1 MRISKEAMKTPKP
14 SLFFMILTI
23 VTVSIMAIYIN
34 KKSRRELQ
42 HMASRQYGS
51 QQLMETRFVSF
62 AIEKYFDRFIS
73 DLYSMTNTGQELSS
87 ILLSDELFYKR
98 HKGLQKVTSIRFLDT
113 KGMLTF
119 VYPSEGFRRKL
130 IGKKYDTEGY
140 YKKALATGETA
151 ISSFLYNEKNEPRIR
166 VAIPV
171 FKNDPI
177 TPRIKGVLVGSFDP
191 VNVLNTI
198 IDSIVSEKAVEYAWV
213 LDSEG
218 HFLIH
223 PVKEFEGRN
232 SFGARK
238 QKNRAFS
245 YEKIER
251 IQQKMIKGHEGA
263 DTYTSGWHRNQ
274 KGYIEK
280 FVAYSPV
287 KIADSTWSIAICSP
301 KNSLDTII
309 EKTERCHDYTLS
321 FIIIIF
327 SIGGVLLFRSS
338 YQRYC
343 LYRQLLK
350 FNEQKLSAIS
360 QASSVGI
367 CLAKERKIYWAN
379 ETLHA
384 MFGYEDDDLV
394 GKSTSMFYPD
404 KATYQKMGKE
414 LYSDNA
420 TLKPFRATSR
430 CIKKDGTDFHCS
442 FITCPL
448 NAFDHSEGFIVVIGD
463 ITEILS
469 VEKENIKLKDHIL
482 KTQKMEAIAILASG
496 IAHDF
501 NNILFP
507 ITGYVEILLMDTAKD
522 SASYKYL
529 MKILNASGRAK
540 TLINQILSFSRQT
553 KNEII
558 PVLVQPIVKETLNL
572 LRETIPKTINI
583 VQKIDM
589 NCNPIM
595 ADPTQIHQV
604 IMNLCT
610 NAYQAME
617 DSGGTLTVEL
627 CEMDIDENEFPG
639 FLELQ
644 PGRYLQLLVSDT
656 GVGMEKNIALKIFEP
671 YFTTKKVGKGTGL
684 GLSVVHG
691 IVKKAGGDIK
701 VISEPDKGACFHI
714 YLPVLGSYTETTS
727 LPIVESNCMNG
738 TGHILLVDDEEQIV
752 KMEEKFLERLGYD
765 ATCCTNSSDALEIL
779 RINPNRFDLMITDL
793 TMPGLTGEELAR
805 ELEKINPDI
814 PVIICTGFEKDYR
827 KASVSPSNIKEFLL
841 KPVNMKELSIL
852 ISKTINSPC
861 RIEKQLKQESK
872 KHVNAY

>member
-1 MRISKEAMKTPKP
+1 
-14 SLFFMILTI
+14 
-23 VTVSIMAIYIN
+23 
-34 KKSRRELQ
+34 
-42 HMASRQYGS
+42 MASSQYGI
-51 QQLMETRFVSF
+51 QQLMETKLVSF

-73 DLYSMTNTGQELSS
+73 DLYSMANTGQTLFS
-87 ILLSDELFYKR
+87 ILLSDGLFYQR
-98 HKGLQKVTSIRFLDT
+98 HKGLQKATSIRFLDA
-113 KGMLTF
+113 KGMLAF
-119 VYPSEGFRRKL
+119 IYPSGGFRGKL
-130 IGKKYDTEGY
+130 IGRKYDTQEY
-140 YKKALATGETA
+140 YKKALATGEIA
-151 ISSFLYNEKNEPRIR
+151 VSSFLYNEKNEPRIR
-166 VAIPV
+166 IAIPV
-171 FKNDPI
+171 FKTDQVF
-177 TPRIKGVLVGSFDP
+177 PRIKGVLVGSFDP
-191 VNVLNTI
+191 VIVLNAI
-198 IDSIVSEKAVEYAWV
+198 IDSIVPEKAVKYAWV
-213 LDSEG
+213 LDSQG

-238 QKNRAFS
+238 KKNRAFS
-245 YEKIER
+245 YEKIEK

-263 DTYTSGWHRNQ
+263 DTYSSGWHRNQ

-309 EKTERCHDYTLS
+309 GKIEKYHDYTLF

-327 SIGGVLLFRSS
+327 SIGGILLFRSS

-367 CLAKERKIYWAN
+367 CLAKERKIYWGN

-384 MFGYEDDDLV
+384 MFGYEDDELV
-394 GKSTSMFYPD
+394 GKDTSMFYPD
-404 KATYQKMGKE
+404 ETTYQKMGNV

-420 TLKPFRATSR
+420 ALKPFRTTSR

-442 FITCPL
+442 FIACPL
-448 NAFDHSEGFIVVIGD
+448 DASDHSEGFIVVIGD

-469 VEKENIKLKDHIL
+469 VEKENIRLKDHII
-482 KTQKMEAIAILASG
+482 KAQKMEAIAILASG

-522 SASYKYL
+522 SDSYKYL
-529 MKILNASGRAK
+529 MKILKASGRAK

-553 KNEII
+553 KSETI
-558 PVLVQPIVKETLNL
+558 PMLVQPIVKETLNL

-583 VQKIDM
+583 IQKIDM

-610 NAYQAME
+610 NAYQSME

-627 CEMDIDENEFPG
+627 CEMDIDEKEIPC
-639 FLELQ
+639 FLALQ
-644 PGRYLQLLVSDT
+644 PGRYLQLLISDT
-656 GVGMEKNIALKIFEP
+656 GVGMGKNIALKIFDP
-671 YFTTKKVGKGTGL
+671 YFTTKKAGKGTGL

-701 VISEPDKGACFHI
+701 VISEPDKGACFYI
-714 YLPVLGSYTETTS
+714 YLPVLDSYTETTS
-727 LPIVESNCMNG
+727 LPIVERNCMTG
-738 TGHILLVDDEEQIV
+738 AGHILLVDDEKHIV
-752 KMEEKFLERLGYD
+752 KMEEKFFRQLGYEV
-765 ATCCTNSSDALEIL
+765 TGCTNSREALEIL
-779 RINPNRFDLMITDL
+779 KSNPNRFDLMITDL
-793 TMPGLTGEELAR
+793 TMPELTGEELAR
-805 ELEKINPDI
+805 ELKQINPDI
-814 PVIICTGFEKDYR
+814 PVIICTGFEKDFK
-827 KASVSPSNIKEFLL
+827 KARIYPSNIKEFLL
-841 KPVNMKELSIL
+841 KPVNMKEFSIL
-852 ISKTINSPC
+852 ISKTINKPC
-861 RIEKQLKQESK
+861 GTGNQLRQESK
-872 KHVNAY
+872 KHVSAY